1 MYEVADPKCIF
12 LYGFRTAFGGGKS
25 TGFGLIYDT
34 IEAAKKLAPKYLQVR
49 VRAAWLCAPA
59 GEEAGWGEAPAVL
72 QRALCFTLPSR
83 SAALR
88 PGWRRWLAQH
98 VASPAVDKRLRTALC
113 HLPSLEGLNCFCQA
127 YAAPAQCVSHV
138 LRRRTGWRSE

>member
-59 GEEAGWGEAPAVL
+59 GEEAGWGEAPADAPTSSVL
-72 QRALCFTLPSR
+72 HPPVTFGGIAS
-83 SAALR
+83 
-88 PGWRRWLAQH
+88 WLAA
-98 VASPAVDKRLRTALC
+98 VA
-113 HLPSLEGLNCFCQA
+113 G
-127 YAAPAQCVSHV
+127 AACGVA
-138 LRRRTGWRSE
+138 RGR